1 MASTTNSS
9 VQTRTVTADYVAA
22 EFPQQSKL
30 VGSGAV
36 RVDPNPPFKGIGG
49 GGYVFNIPH
58 YYEFTTADVVP
69 DIDDTAGTRNAVTTY
84 QDVGIVTYRISSMSV
99 KDTAITFAGADIE
112 GEIVRQIPNYWAK
125 RTDIA
130 LYNVVKGAFA
140 SAMSGAQFVGQLNQP
155 FTRRSVVDTIGLSC
169 VGSNWEKFR
178 IYLMRSKQFGQAIDD
193 GIVNYVNAGN
203 FGERLLNTGDVPTIF
218 GRQVVVDDNIVETD
232 GSLYLV
238 QPQALYLA
246 FQKDFGIERER
257 RPDLGGGLTTYW
269 MTACYLPFLHGLT
282 FAGTST
288 AYPTN
293 TTLATGASWTLT
305 QTTDYMYNK
314 AVKLVAVN
322 P

>member
-9 VQTRTVTADYVAA
+9 MQTRTVTADYVAA
-22 EFPQQSKL
+22 EFPNVSKL
-30 VGSGAV
+30 VASGAV
-36 RVDPNPPFKGIGG
+36 QVDPNPPFKGIGG
-49 GGYVFNIPH
+49 GGYVFNVPH

-69 DIDDTAGTRNAVTTY
+69 DVDDTAGTRNALSTY
-84 QDVGIVTYRISSMSV
+84 QDIGIVSYRISSMSV

-130 LYNVVKGAFA
+130 IYNVMKGGFA
-140 SAMSGAQFVGQLNQP
+140 SAMSGTQFVKDLGTAFN
-155 FTRRSVVDTIGLSC
+155 RRSVVDTIKLTA
-169 VGSNWEKFR
+169 VGSAWDQFR
-178 IYLMRSKQFGQAIDD
+178 IYLMRSTQFAQAIDD
-193 GIVNYVNAGN
+193 GIVNYVNAGS
-203 FGERLLNTGDVPTIF
+203 FGERLLNSGDVPTIF

-238 QPQALYLA
+238 KPQGLYLG
-246 FQKDFGIERER
+246 FQKDFGVERER

-269 MTACYLPFLHGLT
+269 MTACFMPFMHGLT

-305 QTTDYMYNK
+305 QTTDYQYNK
-314 AVKLVAVN
+314 AVKLIALN
-322 P
+322 A